1 MGVDIIIDE
10 NGFRDQLQNKNRDK
24 KILMLGDSMTFGW
37 GASETFSSILDKKI
51 TSHKILN
58 AGVGNTNT
66 IMQINNFFENLVN
79 KFEYDVVVL
88 NFL

>member
-37 GASETFSSILDKKI
+37 GASETFSSILIRKLLHI
-51 TSHKILN
+51 
-58 AGVGNTNT
+58 
-66 IMQINNFFENLVN
+66 
-79 KFEYDVVVL
+79 KF
-88 NFL
+88 

>member
-1 MGVDIIIDE
+1 
-10 NGFRDQLQNKNRDK
+10 
-24 KILMLGDSMTFGW
+24 MTFGW

-88 NFL
+88 NFFINDFENINIENQILLKNILISTRS